1 MRRVVRLFHELILKD
16 TVERVVRNITKQG
29 SAGFGVS
36 LHNDSV
42 IRVGLKDSKR
52 INSIRV

>member
-16 TVERVVRNITKQG
+16 TVERVVRNVTKQG